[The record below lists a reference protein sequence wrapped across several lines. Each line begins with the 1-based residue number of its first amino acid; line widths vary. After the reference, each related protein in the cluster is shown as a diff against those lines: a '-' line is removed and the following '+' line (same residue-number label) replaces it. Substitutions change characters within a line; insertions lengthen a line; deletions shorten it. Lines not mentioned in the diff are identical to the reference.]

1 MRAAKLDKAPIAKL
15 AQHRKDAELEAWI
28 CRHLRL
34 RDLFSGT
41 TSTEIRRDRLRVAL
55 LERGLTESIAGKF
68 EGKSVK
74 WAALFERLY
83 HVPLN

>member
-1 MRAAKLDKAPIAKL
+1 MKARKLL
-15 AQHRKDAELEAWI
+15 ADVPTTSQHRRDTELEQWI
-28 CRHLRL
+28 CERLKL
-34 RDLFSGT
+34 RDLFAGVT
-41 TSTEIRRDRLRVAL
+41 TTDIRRDRLKVVL